1 MAKTLF
7 LSEDFFKS
15 KSPVSDALGAKTFSA
30 TVERAQDFYIEPLLG
45 TDLYEKLKT
54 DVAAATITGNYL
66 TLLTDWVV
74 PTLILY
80 VEVELTYQNHFRIA
94 NIGTTT
100 KSSDNSTSVSLEEL
114 KFRMNRIQNMAE
126 QKGQKMIA
134 YLCDN
139 EDLFP
144 EYCDNEDGG
153 DLDPIRSAANVGW
166 VLGNVKLYDGKK
178 DKDYYENIY

>member
-1 MAKTLF
+1 MAEVLF

-15 KSPVSDALGAKTFSA
+15 KTVVDDNVGAKTLKAIIARS
-30 TVERAQDFYIEPLLG
+30 QDFYIEPLLG

-54 DVAAATITGNYL
+54 DIAASTITGNYL

-80 VEVELTYQNHFRIA
+80 VESEVVYQNHYRLR
-94 NIGTTT
+94 NKGTQV
-100 KSSDNSTSVSLEEL
+100 KNSENSSPASLDEL
-114 KFRMNRIQNMAE
+114 KFKMDRAQNMAE
-126 QKGQKMIA
+126 QKGMKMIA

-153 DLDPIRSAANVGW
+153 DLDPIRSAASVGW

-178 DKDYYENIY
+178 DKDYYENK